1 MDNHEHTNYV
11 EVIHHVVVHEQQP
24 KKTSN
29 SFGNAGFTLS
39 LLSILLFWLPFADIV
54 FLLLGFI
61 FSIIGLFRAPRGLAI
76 AGLVLAIV
84 CTCWWLFLLYVMNN
98 K

>member
-1 MDNHEHTNYV
+1 MDNHDHTNYV

-54 FLLLGFI
+54 FVI
-61 FSIIGLFRAPRGLAI
+61 
-76 AGLVLAIV
+76 
-84 CTCWWLFLLYVMNN
+84 CHEQ
-98 K
+98 

>member
-1 MDNHEHTNYV
+1 MDNHDHTNYV

-39 LLSILLFWLPFADIV
+39 LLSILLFAIKILKYLV
-54 FLLLGFI
+54 NFL
-61 FSIIGLFRAPRGLAI
+61 
-76 AGLVLAIV
+76 
-84 CTCWWLFLLYVMNN
+84 
-98 K
+98 